1 LSAVALWAAV
11 GVLGG
16 LGALARFLLDARVS
30 ASAGARFP
38 FGTLLVNLSGAIL
51 LGVLAGWLPWIWYA
65 WHDNR
70 TEFFYYAVAF
80 EPFMII
86 AIVLCLGLII
96 GPTRAAPGRR
106 ALGAVAAGGYLVAV
120 LLNLAYL
127 YPVLTAEVIPYGSWL
142 SRMWFH
148 RWI

>member
-1 LSAVALWAAV
+1 LW
-11 GVLGG
+11 LTG
-16 LGALARFLLDARVS
+16 LIGDLVFSRPARRDWRA
-30 ASAGARFP
+30 
-38 FGTLLVNLSGAIL
+38 GAIL

-106 ALGAVAAGGYLVAV
+106 AIGAVAAGGYLVAV
-120 LLNLAYL
+120 LLNFAYL
-127 YPVLTAEVIPYGSWL
+127 YPVLTAEVIPYASWL
-142 SRMWFH
+142 SRMWFR